1 VTPLRGSRPGFESG
15 AETPASVTHRRQGGQ
30 SLVEFSMIVP
40 LFMMF
45 LLGLLELGFAFDHL
59 LTLSYA
65 SREGARTGAALAD
78 GSKLSNCG
86 DVDKY
91 VVSAVERVLTS
102 DGSAIRDH
110 LGRVSA
116 IRIFKADAAG
126 VQIGTSVNVWKSGT
140 GPTVDGRQLHFVLFS
155 TGWSQCTRD
164 NTTAHPD
171 SIGVAVDYGYAAVTP
186 LAGILQFFGGG
197 GWNTLPMSD
206 RTVMALNPTD

>member
-1 VTPLRGSRPGFESG
+1 
-15 AETPASVTHRRQGGQ
+15 
-30 SLVEFSMIVP
+30 MIVP
-40 LFMMF
+40 LFMLF

-78 GSKLSNCG
+78 GSKLSSCG

-116 IRIFKADAAG
+116 IRIFKADASGA
-126 VQIGTSVNVWKSGT
+126 QIGSSVNVWKSGA
-140 GPTVDGRQLHFVLFS
+140 GPTVDGRQLHFALDS
-155 TGWSQCTRD
+155 TGWSQCSRD
-164 NTTAHPD
+164 NATAHPD
-171 SIGVAVDYGYAAVTP
+171 SIGVGVEYGYAAVTP

-197 GWNTLPMSD
+197 GWSTLPMSD

>member
-1 VTPLRGSRPGFESG
+1 
-15 AETPASVTHRRQGGQ
+15 
-30 SLVEFSMIVP
+30 MIVP
-40 LFMMF
+40 LFMLF

-116 IRIFKADAAG
+116 IRIFKADASGA
-126 VQIGTSVNVWKSGT
+126 QIGSSANVWRPGA
-140 GPTVDGRQLHFVLFS
+140 GPSVDGRNLHFAQDSFN
-155 TGWSQCTRD
+155 WSQCSRD
-164 NTTAHPD
+164 NATAHPD
-171 SIGVAVDYGYAAVTP
+171 SIGVAVEYGYAAVTP

-197 GWNTLPMSD
+197 GWSTLPMSD